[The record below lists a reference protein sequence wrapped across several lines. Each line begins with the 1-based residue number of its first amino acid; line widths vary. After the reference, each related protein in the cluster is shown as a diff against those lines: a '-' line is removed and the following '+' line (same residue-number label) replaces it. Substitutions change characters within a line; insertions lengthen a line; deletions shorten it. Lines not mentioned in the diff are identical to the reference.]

1 MRYTH
6 PKGDRSPWLDE
17 SGTAIIGGMPEIA
30 TYTAAEMRTEKR
42 AVARNSV
49 WAAVAITTLKIVVG
63 LSTGSLGILSEALH
77 SGLDLVAAVITLLSV
92 RVSDKPADADHQ
104 YGHGK
109 FENFSAFIETGL
121 LLATCFWI
129 VWEAVKRLFFR
140 QVEIEPSIAA
150 FFVMGFSIVVDW
162 WRSHLLKRVADKYNS
177 QALFADALH
186 FRTDIWSSSV
196 VILGLALVMVGRQF
210 NLDWLRVADPL
221 AALVVAVIVV
231 TVSWRL
237 ARQTIDALL
246 DAAPTGIRSE
256 IIAAVLK
263 VDGVLEVNR
272 VRIRRAGARYFVDL
286 SIGMNR
292 GVTFQRSEQVTQ
304 EVAGTVERILP
315 DADVIVHPVAR
326 AVSSENIFDRIRAVA
341 TSSNLNVHDISIQ
354 DFHGRLH
361 VEQHLELDEKL
372 LLKDAH
378 DRVSELEADMKREV
392 PEIASILTHIESEPA
407 TIETAEQIEA
417 NHELQRKMRQAV
429 REFPNILD
437 MHEMIFKRVGDK
449 LYVSCHCTMP
459 DELPLSKVHDLMTAL
474 EIRFKQLD
482 PELFRVLIHPEPS
495 TDNLR

>member
-1 MRYTH
+1 MR
-6 PKGDRSPWLDE
+6 
-17 SGTAIIGGMPEIA
+17 A
-30 TYTAAEMRTEKR
+30 EKR
-42 AVARNSV
+42 TVARNSV
-49 WAAVAITTLKIVVG
+49 WAAVAITSLKVAVG
-63 LSTGSLGILSEALH
+63 LTTGSLGILSEALH

-121 LLATCFWI
+121 LLLTCIWI
-129 VWEAVKRLFFR
+129 VGEAVKRLFFHH
-140 QVEIEPSIAA
+140 VKIEPSIAA
-150 FFVMGFSIVVDW
+150 FAVMGFSMLVDT
-162 WRSHLLKRVADKYNS
+162 WRSRSLKRVADKYQS

-196 VILGLALVMVGRQF
+196 VILGVALVLVGRRF
-210 NLDWLRVADPL
+210 AIGWMRAADPL
-221 AALVVAVIVV
+221 AALAVAAVVVS
-231 TVSWRL
+231 VSWRL

-246 DAAPTGIRSE
+246 DAAPTGIRNE
-256 IIAAVLK
+256 IISAVTK
-263 VDGVLEVNR
+263 VEGVLEVDR
-272 VRIRRAGARYFVDL
+272 VRIRRAGNRYFADL
-286 SIGMNR
+286 SIGLNR
-292 GVTFQRSEQVTQ
+292 GVTFQRSEQVTH
-304 EVAGTVERILP
+304 EVADMVERILP

-361 VEQHLELDEKL
+361 VEQHLELDERL
-372 LLKDAH
+372 PLKKAH
-378 DRVSELEADMKREV
+378 DRVSELEADMRRKV

-407 TIETAEQIEA
+407 TIETVEQIEA
-417 NHELQRKMRQAV
+417 NSEIERKMKEAV
-429 REFPNILD
+429 REFPGILD
-437 MHEMIFKRVGDK
+437 MHEVIFKRVRDK

-459 DELPLSKVHDLMTAL
+459 DELPLAKVHELMTEL